1 MILKKSKTK
10 VLDLG
15 EILPRF
21 TGCTLTIDYPTIEQM
36 ESIRGL
42 GFEMIYTDSEDK
54 EIEKTP
60 EKQSR
65 LLIISEQIAKFYM
78 KYCIKDWNGFLGEDE
93 QPIKF
98 ELINNAMSPKLFN
111 QFVYN
116 LTYEEMIKIGTAIQS
131 QVEFS
136 EADKKK

>member
-1 MILKKSKTK
+1 
-10 VLDLG
+10 
-15 EILPRF
+15 
-21 TGCTLTIDYPTIEQM
+21 
-36 ESIRGL
+36 
-42 GFEMIYTDSEDK
+42 
-54 EIEKTP
+54 
-60 EKQSR
+60 
-65 LLIISEQIAKFYM
+65 M
-78 KYCIKDWNGFLGEDE
+78 KYCILDCNGFLGEDE